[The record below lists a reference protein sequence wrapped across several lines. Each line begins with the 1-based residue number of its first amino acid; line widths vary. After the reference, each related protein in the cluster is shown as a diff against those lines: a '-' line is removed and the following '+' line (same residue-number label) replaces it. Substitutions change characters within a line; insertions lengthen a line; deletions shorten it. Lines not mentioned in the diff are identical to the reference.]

1 MPAMPPSPSTAGRL
15 ESERVLVCI
24 SSHPLSERLVRTG
37 RELAGQMGVEWD
49 VVYVETPDRLRYSP
63 SHSKR
68 LARILQQA
76 EEAGGRIAGISG
88 RTVPDAV
95 IEYAQKHNAVRIIV
109 GKPLRPRWQEFFWPS
124 PVNEILRRSAPAEV
138 LVISEPS
145 GPIESRFLAGL
156 FPHPPLRRY
165 IWAILL
171 VALVSLVSIPIHFL
185 IESTNLVML
194 YLLAVIVSAM
204 FWGRGPSLLA
214 SLLGV
219 VVFDFF
225 FVDPR
230 LSLTVADTQ
239 YIITFLGLLGAGLVV
254 SSLAGMVQSQVESS
268 RMREARTAMLYNLSR
283 ELTVTLDL
291 DAVLNKIIEQVGQ
304 TIDRE
309 AALLLPESSGLK
321 LRAANP
327 GLVLGNSEY
336 AAADWAFDT
345 GHQTGPGTHILSE
358 SSVRWYPLQTSSAVV
373 GVLGVRLTDPGSFIS
388 TEQRQLL
395 EAYSS
400 LAALAVER
408 AALTEQAS
416 QNRLL
421 LESEKLQTAL
431 LNSISHDLR
440 TPLATITG
448 VFSSLHEAEGE
459 MNDMV
464 LDHETRIELIDT
476 GWQEAERLNRLVGN
490 LLDMTRLEAGAIHL
504 NREQGDIEDVIGA
517 ALTRMRRRL
526 QDFKLITS
534 IPPER
539 TLVMMDFVL
548 IEQVLVN
555 LLDNAAKYSQSEGE
569 IEIGVDFGQS
579 RMRVWVSDRG
589 QGIPESD
596 VEHIFDKFYRSQD
609 TGRHIGGT
617 GLGLSICKGIV
628 EAHGGI
634 IRADNRKDGGA
645 VVLFTLPLELGI
657 TTTGEQ

>member
-1 MPAMPPSPSTAGRL
+1 
-15 ESERVLVCI
+15 
-24 SSHPLSERLVRTG
+24 
-37 RELAGQMGVEWD
+37 
-49 VVYVETPDRLRYSP
+49 
-63 SHSKR
+63 
-68 LARILQQA
+68 
-76 EEAGGRIAGISG
+76 
-88 RTVPDAV
+88 
-95 IEYAQKHNAVRIIV
+95 
-109 GKPLRPRWQEFFWPS
+109 
-124 PVNEILRRSAPAEV
+124 
-138 LVISEPS
+138 
-145 GPIESRFLAGL
+145 
-156 FPHPPLRRY
+156 
-165 IWAILL
+165 
-171 VALVSLVSIPIHFL
+171 
-185 IESTNLVML
+185 ML
-194 YLLAVIVSAM
+194 YLLAVIVSAL
-204 FWGRGPSLLA
+204 FWGRGPALLA

-254 SSLAGMVQSQVESS
+254 SSLTGMVQSQVESS
-268 RMREARTAMLYNLSR
+268 RTREARTAMLYNLSR

-291 DAVLNKIIEQVGQ
+291 DAVLNKIIQQVGQ
-304 TIDRE
+304 TVDRE
-309 AALLLPESSGLK
+309 AALLLPSSGGLE

-327 GLVLGNSEY
+327 RLVLGNSEY
-336 AAADWAFDT
+336 TAADWAFET

-358 SSVRWYPLQTSSAVV
+358 STVRWYPLQTSSAVV
-373 GVLGVRLTDPGSFIS
+373 GVLGVHLTDPGSIIS

-408 AALTEQAS
+408 AALTEQAA

-421 LESEKLQTAL
+421 LESEKLQSAL

-448 VFSSLHEAEGE
+448 VFSSLHEAERE
-459 MNDMV
+459 INTIE

-504 NREQGDIEDVIGA
+504 NREEGDIEDVIGA
-517 ALTRMRRRL
+517 ALTRLQRRL
-526 QDFKLITS
+526 RDYKLITR

-539 TLVMMDFVL
+539 VLVMIDFVL

-555 LLDNAAKYSQSEGE
+555 LLDNAVKYSPAGGE
-569 IEIGVDFGQS
+569 IEVGVDYGQA

-589 QGIPESD
+589 HGIPECD
-596 VEHIFDKFYRSQD
+596 LEHIFDKFYRSQD
-609 TGRHIGGT
+609 SGSHLSGT

-645 VVLFTLPLELGI
+645 TILFTLPIEPGNLRQVNNDRKGR
-657 TTTGEQ
+657 GYPRCG